1 MLLFLYPDI
10 LCPVT
15 MLRIVQI
22 SRGECRTAELP
33 SLLPHPPWRILLP
46 RELSTQVLKSG
57 IVNNIWLTTLTP
69 SCTLTSVI

>member
-22 SRGECRTAELP
+22 SRGELQSYP
-33 SLLPHPPWRILLP
+33 LSSHILLGAFFY
-46 RELSTQVLKSG
+46 RE
-57 IVNNIWLTTLTP
+57 
-69 SCTLTSVI
+69 SCLLRS